1 MLFGTNL
8 EVVVII
14 LVGLLLKGIKA
25 SQLQEM
31 EKPGKKDKRLTYNE
45 LSIC

>member
-14 LVGLLLKGIKA
+14 LSLLLKGIKA

-31 EKPGKKDKRLTYNE
+31 EKPGKKDKLLTYNE

>member
-14 LVGLLLKGIKA
+14 LSLLLKGIMA

-31 EKPGKKDKRLTYNE
+31 EKPGKRDKLLTYNE